1 MPVNVV
7 CPILGTPVKS
17 DIWCK
22 MTYSVW
28 AHVCIKQDG
37 LSKVLDDLLESKG
50 GAIKWEVKSVVA
62 TVRQF
67 YPHALHDPRLEEL
80 VERHFLEDWVYKGG
94 A

>member
-7 CPILGTPVKS
+7 CPILGTPVNS
-17 DIWCK
+17 YIWCK
-22 MTYSVW
+22 MTYSTW

-37 LSKVLDDLLESKG
+37 LSKVLDNLLESKSS
-50 GAIKWEVKSVVA
+50 KWEVKSVVA
-62 TVRQF
+62 TVRQV
-67 YPHALHDPRLEEL
+67 YPHARHDPRLREL